1 MSHLMIE
8 LDKRYDPKAT
18 EDRWYTFWDEGGF
31 FAPNPEATGDPY
43 TIVIPPPNVTG
54 KLHVGHGLDNA
65 LQDILIRWHRMDGRR
80 TLWVPGMDHAGIATQ
95 TVVEKALMAE
105 GKRKRDM
112 TREAFLER
120 VWAWKEEKGG
130 QILHQLRRLG
140 ASCDWSREA
149 FTMDAARSRAVRQ
162 VFKRL
167 FDQDLLYRG
176 LYLVNWDPGT
186 QTALSDDEVEYE
198 EEEGQLWHIRY
209 PFEDGSGHAVV
220 ATTRPET
227 MLGDTAVAIHPKD
240 ERYQHLIGKSC
251 TLPLMD
257 RPIPFVTDDFVDRE
271 FGTGMVKV
279 TPAHDPNDFEC
290 GRRHDLE
297 MINILTEDGHINENG
312 GKYSGLDIMTA
323 RERVVEDLTAI
334 GLIEK
339 VEPHTHRVGRSYRSK
354 AIVEPYLSEQ
364 WFVRM
369 RPLAERAAEAVRS
382 GRIRLIPK
390 THEGVYFHWMDNVRD
405 WCISRQLWWG
415 HRIPIWYRRDDPSQM
430 LCFEGEGDP
439 PEVAA
444 DPDAW
449 EQDPDVLDTW
459 FSSWLWPMSTLGWP
473 EETEDLRLHYP
484 TSVLVTGHD
493 ILFFWVARM
502 IMAGLFSRDE
512 IPFHDVFIHGLIFG
526 KSYYRMIENKA
537 HYLPED
543 EVLEI
548 ERSEK
553 IPRDVKH
560 RWEKMAKSKGNVI
573 DPNEMIDEFGADAV
587 RFTLT
592 ALCTQGR
599 QLDLERNRFRG
610 YRNFMNKIWNAAR
623 LVFMNMEGLRP
634 EVFHQPLE
642 DIRDRYALEDKWIIS
657 VFNRAVALAERDIE
671 NYDFSSLANNL
682 YQFFWRSFC
691 DWYLEYAK
699 PRLYGDDPAAKE
711 TTQVVMLHVLEASLR
726 LLHPMIPFV
735 TEELW
740 QQIRGEFGEG
750 TPEGSPLCAASIS
763 VAPRPRA
770 DASLIDESIEAEME
784 LAQAAVDAI
793 RTIRGEVGLGPS
805 EPLDIRIVTAS
816 EGKARL
822 IAECEHHFHQLVR
835 VQRFEVSTEESDL
848 GPHATSVLG
857 DVKIHVLLSEELL
870 TKETARLD
878 KAIAKTQGVVS
889 GLEKKL
895 GNEGFT
901 SRAPAEV
908 VEAERA
914 RLAQSQ
920 AELAELQAK
929 RRLLG

>member
-1 MSHLMIE
+1 MID

-18 EDRWYTFWDEGGF
+18 EGKWYAFWEEGGF
-31 FAPNPEATGDPY
+31 FAPDPEAPGGPY

-54 KLHVGHGLDNA
+54 KLHTGHGLDNT
-65 LQDILIRWHRMDGRR
+65 LQDLLIRWHRMSGCR

-95 TVVEKALMAE
+95 TVVEKALLAE

-112 TREAFLER
+112 TREEFLER

-130 QILHQLRRLG
+130 QILRQLRRLG
-140 ASCDWSREA
+140 SSCDWSREA

-167 FDQDLLYRG
+167 YDQGLLYRG

-186 QTALSDDEVEYE
+186 QTALADDEVEYE
-198 EEEGQLWHIRY
+198 EEEGHLWHIRY

-240 ERYQHLIGKSC
+240 DRYQHLIGKSC
-251 TLPLMD
+251 ILPLMD
-257 RPIPFVTDDFVDRE
+257 RPIPFVADDFVDRE

-323 RERVVEDLTAI
+323 RERVVEDLTAL
-334 GLIEK
+334 GLIER

-354 AIVEPYLSEQ
+354 AVVEPYLSEQ
-364 WFVRM
+364 WFVKM

-382 GRIRLIPK
+382 GRIRLIPR
-390 THEGVYFHWMDNVRD
+390 TYEGVYFHWLENVRD

-415 HRIPIWYRRDDPSQM
+415 HRIPIWYRRDDRSQM
-430 LCFEGEGDP
+430 LCFDGEGDP
-439 PEVAA
+439 PEVTA
-444 DPDAW
+444 DPGAW

-459 FSSWLWPMSTLGWP
+459 FSSWLWPLSTLGWP
-473 EETEDLRLHYP
+473 EETEDLRIHYP

-502 IMAGLFSRDE
+502 IMAGLFCRDE
-512 IPFHDVFIHGLIFG
+512 IPFHDVYIHGLIFG
-526 KSYYRMIENKA
+526 KSYYRMIENRA

-553 IPRDVKH
+553 LPRGVKYK
-560 RWEKMAKSKGNVI
+560 WEKMSKSKGNII
-573 DPNEMIDEFGADAV
+573 DPSEMIDEFGADAV

-610 YRNFMNKIWNAAR
+610 YRNFVNKIWNAAR
-623 LVFMNMEGLRP
+623 LVFMNMDGLRP

-642 DIRDRYALEDKWIIS
+642 DIRDRFALEDKWIIS
-657 VFNRAVALAERDIE
+657 AFNRAVAVAERDIE
-671 NYDFSSLANNL
+671 DYDFSGLANNL
-682 YQFFWRSFC
+682 YQFFWRQYC
-691 DWYLEYAK
+691 DWYLEYVK
-699 PRLYGDDPAAKE
+699 PRLYGDDRNARE
-711 TTQVVMLHVLEASLR
+711 TAQIVMTRILERSLR
-726 LLHPMIPFV
+726 LLHPLIPFV
-735 TEELW
+735 TEEIW
-740 QQIRGEFGEG
+740 QRLRDEMGPNPSG
-750 TPEGSPLCAASIS
+750 GSLLKSESIMT
-763 VAPRPRA
+763 AQRPRWLSEWIDDNVENEIQLA
-770 DASLIDESIEAEME
+770 QMVVDKIRNIQSEVGFSPSDPLSICLYSLNDEKMRLLAECKHHISQFVKVESLSFTPVSSARQKHAHELID
-784 LAQAAVDAI
+784 
-793 RTIRGEVGLGPS
+793 
-805 EPLDIRIVTAS
+805 
-816 EGKARL
+816 
-822 IAECEHHFHQLVR
+822 
-835 VQRFEVSTEESDL
+835 
-848 GPHATSVLG
+848 G
-857 DVKIHVLLSEELL
+857 DVNVYVDLPEELCEREL
-870 TKETARLD
+870 ARLD
-878 KAIAKTQGVVS
+878 KVIPQKEKLVT

-901 SRAPAEV
+901 SGAPAEV
-908 VEAERA
+908 VVAERA
-914 RLAQSQ
+914 RLAQAQS
-920 AELAELQAK
+920 ELTELLAK